1 MKFDV
6 DVFTENSSTRIT
18 QAHLHCGSP
27 GVNGPVVAFLF
38 GLVEGGV
45 SVNGDLAAGILTAND
60 IIADTNFA
68 ADPAC
73 GVAIT
78 TIASL
83 YQLIVEGKLY
93 VNIHSVAFPAGE
105 VRAQVF
111 LNP

>member
-1 MKFDV
+1 MGFDV
-6 DVFTENSSTRIT
+6 DVFSEDSSTRIT

-38 GLVEGGV
+38 GFLEGGV
-45 SVNGDLAAGILTAND
+45 WVDGDLAAGTLTAD
-60 IIADTNFA
+60 DIADTDFA

-73 GVAIT
+73 GVPIT

-93 VNIHSVAFPAGE
+93 VNIHSVEFPDGE

-111 LNP
+111 LDP